1 MQNKSKPK
9 ATAKTVKANKKNYTF
24 LIILALVMLLITV
37 LRLRLLSIPLERDE
51 GEYAYIGQLILQ
63 GIPPYEIAYNMK
75 FPGTYYM
82 YAFFMSIFG
91 QTIKGVHAGL
101 LIMNLTSIF
110 LIFFLVKKLINEY
123 AALVS
128 ATAFAFLSLGMNI
141 LGFAGHA
148 THFVIVPALAGT
160 LFLYKALKE
169 NKMIHYFLS
178 GIFLSL
184 APIMKQQGIL
194 FCVFGAL
201 IMLINFYI
209 QRKDAILINVK
220 RFLIFALGGIIPVVL
235 TFIVLK
241 MYGVF
246 DKFWFWTI
254 VYAQSYETAVK
265 FNDAMILFNYSFFPL
280 AGDFYFIWIISGL
293 GLITMFFHPLLKKN
307 FKLTFII
314 LFLIFSCLSVCPGF
328 YYRQHYFITVLPAIS
343 ILFGI
348 FISYLYE
355 LSLKDKKY
363 NALKIVSFILFVL
376 PFIVGI
382 SSQKNYLF
390 KMKPNAICDS
400 IYGSNPFTQSLTI
413 AKYIK
418 ANSDDSD
425 KVAVLGS
432 EPQIC
437 FYANRHSAT
446 GYIYTYGLMEVH
458 ENSLK
463 MQKEMINEI
472 EKAKPKFFVVVN
484 VPTSWLVQPGSEK
497 FIFNWIDPYLQKNKY
512 MIAGIADIYSNATVY
527 KWNEEAYS
535 YKPGSE
541 SYILIFKKS
550 EENKTK

>member
-184 APIMKQQGIL
+184 PPIMKQQGFL
-194 FCVFGAL
+194 FCVFGTL
-201 IMLINFYI
+201 LLLINFYV
-209 QRKDAILINVK
+209 QRKDSIILNVK
-220 RFLIFALGGIIPVVL
+220 RFLLFAVGGIIPVAL
-235 TFIVLK
+235 TFLILK

-254 VYAQSYETAVK
+254 EYAQSYETAVK
-265 FNDAMILFNYSFFPL
+265 LKDAKVLFNYSFYPL
-280 AGDFYFIWIISGL
+280 AGDFYFIWIIAGL

-307 FKLTFII
+307 YKLVFII
-314 LFLIFSCLSVCPGF
+314 LFFIFSCLSVCPGF
-328 YYRQHYFITVLPAIS
+328 YFRQHYFVTMLPAVA

-355 LSLKDKKY
+355 LSTKY
-363 NALKIVSFILFVL
+363 NILKYLSYALFVIVL
-376 PFIVGI
+376 IVGI
-382 SSQKNYLF
+382 SSQKDYLF
-390 KMKPNAICDS
+390 KLKPNKICEN
-400 IYGSNPFTQSLTI
+400 IYGSNPFTQSVTI